1 MARSRSRSR
10 WFRAEEER
18 LSAVVPRRGLRLADA
33 LVHDTA
39 VDDAAVDFG
48 AAYAEDGEGL
58 DVCLAELDDTYLVV
72 LDEAPPS
79 PVVRRVALAWAD
91 AVQNRHNEHGC
102 EDPMTGLNSIHHIQS
117 QVAALYHAAGDGWL
131 ADTDIARTYA
141 LVVVE
146 MSGIRDDVSAGFGAL
161 EAALRRASAAE
172 LIKQRMPACDQVAEL
187 NPRRLVAL
195 ARRTDGLDRSL
206 ADAVRM
212 LGHRLQLSPSGGT
225 CRGWTEALP
234 VNPESA
240 RHLLDEL
247 AR

>member
-1 MARSRSRSR
+1 MDDVRPGV
-10 WFRAEEER
+10 
-18 LSAVVPRRGLRLADA
+18 VVPARGLRLADA
-33 LVHDTA
+33 LVHREA
-39 VDDAAVDFG
+39 VEENAADFG
-48 AAYAEDGEGL
+48 VAYAEDGQGL
-58 DVCLAELDDTYLVV
+58 DVCLAELDDTFLAV
-72 LDEAPPS
+72 LDEPP
-79 PVVRRVALAWAD
+79 PPRVVRRVALAWAD
-91 AVQNRHNEHGC
+91 ALQNRYNEHGC
-102 EDPMTGLNSIHHIQS
+102 EDPMTGLNSIHHLQS

-146 MSGIRDDVSAGFGAL
+146 MSGTRDDVDPGFGAL
-161 EAALRRASAAE
+161 EGALRRASAAE
-172 LIKQRMPACDQVAEL
+172 LIRQRMPTCDQVAEL
-187 NPRRLVAL
+187 SPRRLVAL

-212 LGHRLQLSPSGGT
+212 MSQRLQLSPSGGT

-234 VNPESA
+234 MSPQSA